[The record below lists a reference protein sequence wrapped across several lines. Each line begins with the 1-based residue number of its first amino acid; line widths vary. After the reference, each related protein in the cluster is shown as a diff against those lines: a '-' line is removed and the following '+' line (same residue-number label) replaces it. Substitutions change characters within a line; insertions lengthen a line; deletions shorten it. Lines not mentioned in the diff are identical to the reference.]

1 MGENRNGGERF
12 SMHERG
18 GGGVSNS
25 GSFRLNSE
33 SSIVC
38 IAL

>member
-1 MGENRNGGERF
+1 MGVEDF
-12 SMHERG
+12 LCMK